1 MLEYAN
7 DEVNGVVKTKISRI
21 GYLFKKFCNGG
32 GDLASDPLCSL
43 SSHSKTIIHKYPN
56 NIDQIFL
63 PMSKSRNSEAKKWK
77 VYYSHFVA
85 QKGIILMNLR
95 KGGIVR

>member
-1 MLEYAN
+1 MQMMKLTESLKQKFQGS
-7 DEVNGVVKTKISRI
+7 DT
-21 GYLFKKFCNGG
+21 YLKNSVTGG

-77 VYYSHFVA
+77 VYYPHFVA

>member
-1 MLEYAN
+1 MQMMKLTESLKQKFQGS
-7 DEVNGVVKTKISRI
+7 DT
-21 GYLFKKFCNGG
+21 YLKNSVTGGGG

-77 VYYSHFVA
+77 VYYPHFVA

>member
-1 MLEYAN
+1 MQMMKLTESLKQKFQGS
-7 DEVNGVVKTKISRI
+7 DT
-21 GYLFKKFCNGG
+21 YLKNSVTGG
-32 GDLASDPLCSL
+32 GGGELPTDPLCSL
-43 SSHSKTIIHKYPN
+43 SSHSKTKNPKNPN
-56 NIDQIFL
+56 KKDQKFL

-77 VYYSHFVA
+77 VYYPHFVA